1 MWNIPLDAV
10 LFDSPFFTCITS
22 SRCCVLH
29 ELFLRVISLDIS
41 QENLFILYISFHVV
55 WHQQHHIHMIPPH
68 SRSNNSNNG
77 WGYKKMEPKFSNGIF
92 KVLLSQSSRLYYTKM
107 TMTYNQTPFFNME
120 WESLRQH
127 YSMRLVVVSHIY
139 AGAAPKMM

>member
-1 MWNIPLDAV
+1 MLYSSTCQICEIFPLM
-10 LFDSPFFTCITS
+10 LYYSILLFFTCITS

-92 KVLLSQSSRLYYTKM
+92 KVLHCQRIHLVFSRKLWDWDIHLLHTL
-107 TMTYNQTPFFNME
+107 NQRFCLPRIAK
-120 WESLRQH
+120 SLFKT
-127 YSMRLVVVSHIY
+127 L
-139 AGAAPKMM
+139 